1 MEKVFWLKILCRLFY
16 TGSFVLVAF
25 FFYLGMTGNKPGTDW
40 RGGLLFYALLLGFL
54 GLLGDVVG
62 DIADDIRRRG

>member
-16 TGSFVLVAF
+16 ATGILLVML
-25 FFYLGMTGNKPGTDW
+25 FFYLGMTSNKPGYW
-40 RGGLLFYALLLGFL
+40 PGAFLFYAVVLGFL